1 MINGGVECGPN
12 AVLAMARE
20 GYRKTHIN
28 PGELFSTLTYPG
40 FIRLAKKHWRA
51 GMGEVWRSVSKA
63 AFTRALQRLVPAVQE
78 EDLESGGAGVR
89 AQALSIDGSMLDDFS
104 FEEGT
109 RILSVVNAPSPGATA
124 SLALGRI
131 IADKLAERF

>member
-1 MINGGVECGPN
+1 
-12 AVLAMARE
+12 
-20 GYRKTHIN
+20 
-28 PGELFSTLTYPG
+28 
-40 FIRLAKKHWRA
+40 
-51 GMGEVWRSVSKA
+51 MGEVWRSVSKA